1 MHVIKTIKNPNAE
14 EYRSVCEEDDFVSNA
29 YGTEQ
34 AAKEKGLKHKE
45 LKDGDPN
52 EGRDSR

>member
-1 MHVIKTIKNPNAE
+1 MHVIKVIKNPKAE
-14 EYRSVCEEDDFVSNA
+14 EYRSVCEEDDFVSNL

-45 LKDGDPN
+45 IKDGNPDARN
-52 EGRDSR
+52 

>member
-1 MHVIKTIKNPNAE
+1 MHIIKVIKNPKAD
-14 EYRSVCEEDDFVSNA
+14 EYRAICDEEDFVSNV

-45 LKDGDPN
+45 LKEGDPN
-52 EGRDSR
+52 ARN